1 MKLNKVEKIKW
12 IIFVILLILFIA
24 LVLLIKTNKTL
35 TIDSITY
42 TFISKNIISKTLT
55 PIVNFITNLG
65 GVIYF
70 IIISVGALILVK
82 NRKISLAIS
91 LNIALGALL
100 NKVVKH
106 LIQRERPT
114 EEIRLIEESGFSF
127 PSGHSAVSMIFYGF
141 MIYLVSK
148 YIKNKYLKLFFT
160 ILLSAL
166 IMLIGLSRVYLG
178 VHYITDVLGGF
189 LIGVM
194 FLIVYISAYQ
204 KLTK

>member
-141 MIYLVSK
+141 MIYLVNK

-166 IMLIGLSRVYLG
+166 IILIGLSRVYLG